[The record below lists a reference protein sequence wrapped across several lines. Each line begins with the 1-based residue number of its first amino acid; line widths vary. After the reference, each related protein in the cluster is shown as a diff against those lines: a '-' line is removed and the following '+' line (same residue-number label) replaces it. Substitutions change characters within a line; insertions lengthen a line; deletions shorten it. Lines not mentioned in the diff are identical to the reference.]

1 MSVSG
6 KKKLYKGSNEICQT
20 LFSSQNSILK
30 IKVVRLRTRFF
41 DAPSRGKS
49 ARFSRELS
57 SIFIPSKKDYN
68 SPAATFSNLFHE
80 RPSVVA
86 RRRERRQ
93 LRRLVV
99 RLHSLTTSLEGGW
112 MVRGVEVESRRR
124 ISTCRNRFRS
134 GDEKQTPR
142 IDFGSL
148 SNQLL
153 IQYSFLRDI
162 TFNLH
167 TPCPIPDRPFAL
179 FRNHL
184 LSLALL
190 LLRFVPPFFSPL
202 TAFSTSEMSYRR
214 PDRGSGKCRHVLH
227 NIEIF

>member
-1 MSVSG
+1 M
-6 KKKLYKGSNEICQT
+6 YKGLNSCNEICQI
-20 LFSSQNSILK
+20 LFSAQNSVLE
-30 IKVVRLRTRFF
+30 IKVARLRARFF
-41 DAPSRGKS
+41 DAPSREKSS
-49 ARFSRELS
+49 ARFSREFS

-68 SPAATFSNLFHE
+68 SPAATFSNLFQD

-112 MVRGVEVESRRR
+112 MVHDVEVESRRR
-124 ISTCRNRFRS
+124 ISICRNRFRS
-134 GDEKQTPR
+134 GNEKQTPR

-179 FRNHL
+179 FRNL
-184 LSLALL
+184 LLPLPL
-190 LLRFVPPFFSPL
+190 PLLRFLLPFFHL
-202 TAFSTSEMSYRR
+202 
-214 PDRGSGKCRHVLH
+214 
-227 NIEIF
+227 